1 MGEGLD
7 FNALYKGRETGKRP
21 VVIVACVDTQQ
32 QCLTCKMSCI

>member
-32 QCLTCKMSCI
+32 